1 MSAYGGRGNANPGIA
16 GNRPAIP
23 REDVKLDEL
32 EPDLKALIQN
42 RMQKRGLTMDDKCC
56 LCGDIRRDHK
66 LRECGFL
73 WSLTKS
79 GRERILQRRAEQ
91 LTGKADPG
99 RQMNML
105 CLPADNSGPGMY
117 AFEEDDSDWVNIDR
131 MQAAVLDIAI
141 PAESHAQYTSGN
153 LGARQALLSDM
164 VALQSDEGWLNHGGW
179 ETAISISNAQDKTKY
194 FQQFDIDSR

>member
-105 CLPADNSGPGMY
+105 CLPADSSGPGMY

-131 MQAAVLDIAI
+131 MQAAVLDLERSGLIRVGREQARGDLFKWRI
-141 PAESHAQYTSGN
+141 SLTPA
-153 LGARQALLSDM
+153 ARGSFSATALCMS
-164 VALQSDEGWLNHGGW
+164 
-179 ETAISISNAQDKTKY
+179 
-194 FQQFDIDSR
+194 